1 MNGLMVL
8 KAIWVD
14 DFLFIEEAEGKVV
27 KTKRLCEGQHIRYG
41 TNFLS
46 HVTEQNPANA
56 TIIQC
61 RGDAYSTVLL
71 LDIVTNDF
79 EVHTIVIKDE
89 NNLLKKK

>member
-8 KAIWVD
+8 KSIWLEK
-14 DFLFIEEAEGKVV
+14 FLFVEEAEGKIVR
-27 KTKRLCEGQHIRYG
+27 TKRLCEGQHIRYG

-46 HVTEQNPANA
+46 HVTEDNPAKA
-56 TIIQC
+56 TIVQC

-71 LDIVTNDF
+71 IDIITNDF

>member
-1 MNGLMVL
+1 MEKLMIL

-14 DFLFIEEAEGKVV
+14 NWLCVEEIDGKVI

-46 HVTEQNPANA
+46 HVTEENPANA

-61 RGDAYSTVLL
+61 RGDVYSTVLL
-71 LDIVTNDF
+71 IDIVTNDF
-79 EVHTIVIKDE
+79 EVQTMVIKDE
-89 NNLLKKK
+89 NNLFSKK